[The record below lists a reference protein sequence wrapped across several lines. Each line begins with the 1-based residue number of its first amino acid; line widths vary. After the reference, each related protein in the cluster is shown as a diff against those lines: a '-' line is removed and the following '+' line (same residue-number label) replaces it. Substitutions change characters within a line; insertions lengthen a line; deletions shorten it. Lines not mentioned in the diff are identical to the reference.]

1 MEPVLADEKAV
12 AAFAEDAVVCVRQ
25 VLSTQEAA
33 AAAIDAVLASPGPLA
48 QVASGAGDPGA
59 FSEDFCRWRE
69 IPQLGQLAR
78 QSRVPA
84 VAAPLAHLTALSTP
98 CRPSCPPGLPWTICC
113 SPWSGRPDPARDSR
127 LRSSWSTCVFS
138 KSRRTR

>member
-1 MEPVLADEKAV
+1 VLADEKAV

-84 VAAPLAHLTALSTP
+84 VAAPLAHLTALR
-98 CRPSCPPGLPWTICC
+98 RPAGRAARRGCHGPSAVPRGLGALTRRAIPG
-113 SPWSGRPDPARDSR
+113 
-127 LRSSWSTCVFS
+127 
-138 KSRRTR
+138 